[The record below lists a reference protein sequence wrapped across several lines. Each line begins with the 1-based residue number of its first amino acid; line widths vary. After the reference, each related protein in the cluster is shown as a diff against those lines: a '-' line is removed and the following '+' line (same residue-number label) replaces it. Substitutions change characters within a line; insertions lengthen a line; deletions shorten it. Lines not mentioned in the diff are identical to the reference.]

1 MNWFPMLFDILT
13 VAFFVGGCLLLW
25 LNLRP
30 RRRDV
35 LLTPKE
41 TADPWMEVRRP
52 AEFTA
57 QHPPEPSA
65 EYAARSL
72 DAPSGESEESFTAD
86 AVHTV
91 DQNSYA
97 GRVATAMMKLRSQR

>member
-1 MNWFPMLFDILT
+1 MLFDILT

-30 RRRDV
+30 RRRDI

-57 QHPPEPSA
+57 QHPAEPSA

-72 DAPSGESEESFTAD
+72 DARSEESEESFTAD
-86 AVHTV
+86 ADAAHTV

-97 GRVATAMMKLRSQR
+97 GRVASAIMKLRSQR

>member
-1 MNWFPMLFDILT
+1 VNLLPMLFDILT
-13 VAFFVGGCLLLW
+13 VAFFVAGCLLLW

-30 RRRDV
+30 RRRNV

-41 TADPWMEVRRP
+41 TADPWMEARRP
-52 AEFTA
+52 GEFTA
-57 QHPPEPSA
+57 REPAEPSA
-65 EYAARSL
+65 EYASRPL
-72 DAPSGESEESFTAD
+72 DAPSEESEESFIADTA
-86 AVHTV
+86 HTV

>member
-52 AEFTA
+52 AEFTV
-57 QHPPEPSA
+57 QHPAEPSA

-72 DAPSGESEESFTAD
+72 DAPSEESEESFTAD
-86 AVHTV
+86 AAPTVH
-91 DQNSYA
+91 QNSYA
-97 GRVATAMMKLRSQR
+97 GRVASAIMKLRSQR

>member
-1 MNWFPMLFDILT
+1 MLFDILT

-30 RRRDV
+30 RRRDI

-57 QHPPEPSA
+57 QHPAEPSA
-65 EYAARSL
+65 E
-72 DAPSGESEESFTAD
+72 
-86 AVHTV
+86 
-91 DQNSYA
+91 
-97 GRVATAMMKLRSQR
+97 

>member
-1 MNWFPMLFDILT
+1 MLFDILT

-30 RRRDV
+30 RRRDI

-57 QHPPEPSA
+57 QHPAEPSA
-65 EYAARSL
+65 EYAARPL
-72 DAPSGESEESFTAD
+72 GAPSEESEEFL
-86 AVHTV
+86 H
-91 DQNSYA
+91 
-97 GRVATAMMKLRSQR
+97 GPCRSIKIVMQDV